1 MRGNVMHDDL
11 KQALYLI
18 ADQMRGM
25 GAIGKHFSSNPYEIE
40 RAERMR
46 ELAAQLVALID
57 EDRDLTD
64 VRAIFDDEMLLRVS
78 PAIGTDAAVFNDR
91 GDLLLIQR
99 RDSEQWALPGGLA
112 EIGRTLS
119 ESALL
124 ELWEEAGL
132 RGRSVR
138 LLGAF
143 DGRLWGSRAKVHFV
157 HVVFE
162 VHCEVL
168 EPAPGF
174 ETLDARFFPADAL
187 PELFGGHVRIVPLCF
202 ALRDSVAHFDPATSE
217 GIDLPV
223 HQRSESDQ
231 QRRK

>member
-1 MRGNVMHDDL
+1 MHDDL

-25 GAIGKHFSSNPYEIE
+25 ATIGKHFTNNPYEIE

-57 EDRDLTD
+57 EDHDLTT
-64 VRAIFDDEMLLRVS
+64 VRAIFDDEMLLRIS
-78 PAIGTDAAVFNDR
+78 PAIGTDAAVFND
-91 GDLLLIQR
+91 GGELLLIQR

-132 RGRSVR
+132 RGHVVK
-138 LLGAF
+138 LLGMF
-143 DGRLWGSRAKVHFV
+143 DGRRWGSPSKTHFI
-157 HVVFE
+157 HVVFQIY
-162 VHCEVL
+162 CDML
-168 EPAPGF
+168 DPKPGL

-187 PELFGGHVRIVPLCF
+187 PELFAGHDRIVPLCF
-202 ALRDSVAHFDPATSE
+202 ALRNSAAHFDPASSE
-217 GIDLPV
+217 HVDLPL
-223 HQRSESDQ
+223 HQRSVSSEQ
-231 QRRK
+231 HRK

>member
-1 MRGNVMHDDL
+1 MHDDL

-25 GAIGKHFSSNPYEIE
+25 GAIGKHFSNNPYEIE

-57 EDRDLTD
+57 EDHDLTG

-91 GDLLLIQR
+91 GELLLIQR

-132 RGRSVR
+132 RGRVIR
-138 LLGAF
+138 LLGMF
-143 DGRLWGSRAKVHFV
+143 DGRLWGSPAKVHFI
-157 HVVFE
+157 HVVFQ

-174 ETLDARFFPADAL
+174 ETLDAGFFPADAL
-187 PELFGGHVRIVPLCF
+187 PELFGGHDRIVPLCF
-202 ALRDSVAHFDPATSE
+202 ALGDSTAHFDPASSE
-217 GIDLPV
+217 DLDLPM
-223 HQRSESDQ
+223 HQRRAPSDK
-231 QRRK
+231 RRK